1 MSVADLC
8 HEIPI
13 LIRCDVLCVKTD
25 ENEFSQ
31 LQSKTIHF
39 SRMVMCMSDHSIHAR
54 ADPRCKASSY
64 GQDALIMGLDQTWKV
79 AGTVARN
86 IEIIR
91 LYCA

>member
-1 MSVADLC
+1 
-8 HEIPI
+8 
-13 LIRCDVLCVKTD
+13 
-25 ENEFSQ
+25 
-31 LQSKTIHF
+31 
-39 SRMVMCMSDHSIHAR
+39 MVMCMSDHSIHAR
-54 ADPRCKASSY
+54 ADPRCKASSD